1 MFLMTNGLCDLTLK
15 LPDKPFGKID
25 ILPDLKEHVTWGTA
39 TNLSDDDLGLLRAK
53 ASENSLVTRFVSS
66 LYLGPV
72 CLALNVV
79 RNIAIISTQL
89 VVLPYALAIHLTGRR
104 KKMKNQNGRMVELG
118 FLLNKAGW
126 SLKLSLKRGSVLVS
140 RNNCI
145 SVIPLLTVDT

>member
-1 MFLMTNGLCDLTLK
+1 MTFDLVRKWGMFLMTNGLCDLTLK

-104 KKMKNQNGRMVELG
+104 KKNEESKWPNGGAWVSSKQGRLILEIVT
-118 FLLNKAGW
+118 KAGICACEQ
-126 SLKLSLKRGSVLVS
+126 K
-140 RNNCI
+140 
-145 SVIPLLTVDT
+145 